1 MIPHMLVTIPS
12 FALHGIDAVP
22 CDVEVAVQSRGL
34 PRIALVGLPDAAIRE
49 SIERIRSALE
59 ARGFDPPRHRVTVS
73 LAPADL
79 RKQGPGFDL
88 PIALGL
94 LLATPTGAGG
104 GEGADG
110 GHGGTAR
117 GGSAA
122 GGPGAVGRGAA
133 GPPDPAEWMVAGELA
148 LDGALRPVRGA
159 VSMAML
165 ARARGARGI
174 VLPAENGPEAAV
186 VEGIEVRV
194 AGALDE
200 VVAFFRGALAL
211 RRVPA
216 VDVRA
221 AVAAAPAGVD
231 FRDVRGQASAKRAL
245 LVAAAGGHNVL
256 LLGPAGCGKTMM
268 ARAMP
273 GILPPLEPDEALEV
287 TRILSAAGAL
297 HGGRALV
304 TERPF
309 RAPHHTASTVSL
321 VGGGAAGLPRP
332 GEVTLAHHGVL
343 FLDELPEFG
352 RSALESLR
360 EPLEDGFV
368 TIARAHGSARFP
380 ARSIVVAAMN
390 PTARGNRRGG
400 DRGAREQEQYMDR
413 VSGPIVDRIDLHVEV
428 AAVPIRLL
436 AAAPAGEPSA
446 AMRTRVAAARA
457 AQRARQGDV
466 LNAHL
471 RGGALDSHAALDPDG
486 RRLLEDAVE
495 QLGLS
500 ARAYDKVRRVA
511 RTIADVAG
519 AARVAP
525 EHVAEAIQ
533 YRVLDRAACPA

>member
-1 MIPHMLVTIPS
+1 MVGSDGAMIVRMLVTIPS

-59 ARGFDPPRHRVTVS
+59 ACGFDPPRHRVTVS

-94 LLATPTGAGG
+94 LLATPVGGGGGAAGG
-104 GEGADG
+104 G
-110 GHGGTAR
+110 
-117 GGSAA
+117 AA
-122 GGPGAVGRGAA
+122 GAGAVQPGAPNPG
-133 GPPDPAEWMVAGELA
+133 EWMVAGELA
-148 LDGALRPVRGA
+148 LDGTLRPVRGA

-174 VLPAENGPEAAV
+174 VVPYENGPEAAV
-186 VEGIEVRV
+186 VEGLDVRV

-200 VVAFFRGALAL
+200 VVAHFRGALSL
-211 RRVPA
+211 RAVPA

-221 AVAAAPAGVD
+221 AVAASEAGID
-231 FRDVRGQASAKRAL
+231 FRDVRGQAAAKRAL
-245 LVAAAGGHNVL
+245 LVAAAGGHNAL

-268 ARAMP
+268 ARALP

-297 HGGRALV
+297 HGGRSLA

-400 DRGAREQEQYMDR
+400 DRGAREESAYMDR

-436 AAAPAGEPSA
+436 AAAPAGESSA
-446 AMRTRVAAARA
+446 ALRGRVAAARA
-457 AQRARQGDV
+457 VQRARQGEV
-466 LNAHL
+466 LNACL
-471 RGGALDSHAALDPDG
+471 RGGALDAHAALDTDG

-533 YRVLDRAACPA
+533 YRVLDRAA